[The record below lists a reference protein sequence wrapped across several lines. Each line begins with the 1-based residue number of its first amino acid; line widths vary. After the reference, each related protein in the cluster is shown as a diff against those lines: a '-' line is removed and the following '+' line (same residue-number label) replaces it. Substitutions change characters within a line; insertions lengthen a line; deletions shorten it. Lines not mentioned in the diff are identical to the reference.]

1 MALETLSVPDAA
13 RCKTCGYALRGL
25 CDPRC
30 PECGGPFDPNDS
42 TTYAVG
48 RPKPVLDHRWTV
60 VVPCFILAVV
70 GNHLLGIPVRALAVF
85 PSWLWSD
92 SLFHG
97 ERSVVLLL
105 TAGAFILLLAHPVRP
120 NGLTALLTV
129 VGAIG
134 WYLLSGFT
142 YVVLATANC

>member
-1 MALETLSVPDAA
+1 MALETLPVPDAA

-30 PECGGPFDPNDS
+30 PECGGPFDPNDP

-48 RPKPVLDHRWTV
+48 RPKRFLDKRWTV
-60 VVPCFILAVV
+60 VVPCCILAVV
-70 GNHLLGIPVRALAVF
+70 GNLFLGFPVSALVLL

-92 SLFHG
+92 SLFDRH
-97 ERSVVLLL
+97 RSVWLLL
-105 TAGAFILLLAHPVRP
+105 TAGAFILLLAHPIRP
-120 NGLTALLTV
+120 NRQAAAVTV
-129 VGAIG
+129 LGAIV

-142 YVVLATANC
+142 YILLVGAGC